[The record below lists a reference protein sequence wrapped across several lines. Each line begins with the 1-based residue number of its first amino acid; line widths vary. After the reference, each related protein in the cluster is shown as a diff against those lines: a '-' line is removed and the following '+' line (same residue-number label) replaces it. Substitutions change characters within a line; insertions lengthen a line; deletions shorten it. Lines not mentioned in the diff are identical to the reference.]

1 MTYHITGLDPAQ
13 FAPLFGLS
21 DAELAERHIQRHH
34 VSAPNACPDRITMV
48 DLEPGETALLLNY
61 EHLPVDSPYRSRHAI
76 YVKEGATT
84 PYSQTDEV
92 PAVMKRRTLA
102 LRGIN
107 DAGNIVDA
115 DLATGD
121 AIEPLILRLFEN
133 PDIAYIHAHFAQ
145 RGCFAARIDRV

>member
-1 MTYHITGLDPAQ
+1 MTYRITGLDPAQ

-21 DAELAERHIQRHH
+21 DAELAEQHIQRHH
-34 VSAPNACPDRITMV
+34 VSAPNAFPDRITMV

-84 PYSQTDEV
+84 PYSQMGEV

-107 DAGNIVDA
+107 SAGHIVDA
-115 DLATGD
+115 DLATGE

-133 PDIAYIHAHFAQ
+133 PDIAYIHAHYAQ
-145 RGCFAARIDRV
+145 RGCFSARIDRA

>member
-21 DAELAERHIQRHH
+21 DAELAEKHIQRHH
-34 VSAPNACPDRITMV
+34 VSEPNACPDRITMV

-107 DAGNIVDA
+107 TTGNIVDA